1 MAARNRFMITSQRK
15 DSALLFHTVMRVTP
29 IAQQRALVCVCVNPP
44 LDASKACGLNAARQ
58 RATSYGSDSKTQEE
72 KPQPGDSK
80 DEALFTG
87 PLWNPQALPVPA
99 HFP

>member
-1 MAARNRFMITSQRK
+1 MS
-15 DSALLFHTVMRVTP
+15 
-29 IAQQRALVCVCVNPP
+29 VCVNPSQG
-44 LDASKACGLNAARQ
+44 ASQACGLNAARQ
-58 RATSYGSDSKTQEE
+58 REPPATVLTQTQEE

-87 PLWNPQALPVPA
+87 LLWNPQALPVPA